1 MAKKKKK
8 RAAPKPP
15 TIQRPKEFLDLIAPG
30 AIQFNTDNFVFG
42 NTDRARGGE
51 VQHRSLH
58 PWQPV
63 SHGDDTEKLPA
74 HDG

>member
-42 NTDRARGGE
+42 NGGA
-51 VQHRSLH
+51 SA
-58 PWQPV
+58 
-63 SHGDDTEKLPA
+63 SALPKP
-74 HDG
+74 